1 MGWQLLAVVSAVA
14 AGVTSVFAK
23 AGLQEVPS
31 HLGNAVR
38 TAIVLALSLTVLW
51 CQAST
56 RKRGLSPAPSWH
68 RRSSPAASDAG

>member
-1 MGWQLLAVVSAVA
+1 MGWQLLAFASAAA

-38 TAIVLALSLTVLW
+38 TAIVRALSLTVLW
-51 CQAST
+51 WST
-56 RKRGLSPAPSWH
+56 QRSPGGC
-68 RRSSPAASDAG
+68 SS